1 MQIRALLAFCVMKK
15 VLLTGFGDWAGS
27 CANPAGEVAKALDGA
42 KLNGAIVTSVIAPSI
57 FKEMIPCVVRAMD
70 EHQPDIVLSMGEYN
84 GRTMITVERIAQ
96 NIIDATRYNMSDD
109 VGDMP
114 QDAPVVPGAPYAYPA
129 TVPLRAMVRAM
140 RDAGVP
146 ADISDTAA
154 TFGCNLLMFGVLH
167 HISVNDLPVRAGW
180 VHLPSLP
187 ETAAL
192 DKNVGLPS
200 MALETQV
207 AGLKAAIEACAAHET
222 DIDAP
227 ISGRLQI

>member
-1 MQIRALLAFCVMKK
+1 MMKI
-15 VLLTGFGDWAGS
+15 LLTGFGDWAGS
-27 CANPAGEVAKALDGA
+27 CANPAGEVARALDGA
-42 KLNGAIVTSVIAPSI
+42 QIGGAEVCSVIAPSI
-57 FKEMIPCVVRAMD
+57 FKQMIPCVTAAIGEQR
-70 EHQPDIVLSMGEYN
+70 PDIVLMMGEYN
-84 GRTMITVERIAQ
+84 GRPNITVERIAQ
-96 NIIDATRYNMSDD
+96 NFIDATRYGFGDEA
-109 VGDMP
+109 GDMP
-114 QDAPVVPGAPYAYPA
+114 QDEPVIPGAPYAYPA

-146 ADISDTAA
+146 SDISDTAA

-167 HISVNDLPVRAGW
+167 HIAANELPIRAGW

-192 DKNVGLPS
+192 DANVGLPS

-207 AGLKAAIEACAAHET
+207 RGLKACIEACLHHET

-227 ISGRLQI
+227 ISSRFQI

>member
-1 MQIRALLAFCVMKK
+1 MKK

-27 CANPAGEVAKALDGA
+27 NANPAGEVAKALDGA
-42 KLNGAIVTSVIAPSI
+42 QLDGATVSSVIAPSI
-57 FKEMIPCVVRAMD
+57 FKQMIPCVTEAID
-70 EHQPDIVLSMGEYN
+70 AQKPDIVLMMGEYN

-96 NIIDATRYNMSDD
+96 NIIDATRYNMSDET
-109 VGDMP
+109 GDMP
-114 QDAPVVPGAPYAYPA
+114 QDEPVVAGAPYAYPA

-154 TFGCNLLMFGVLH
+154 TFGCNLLMFGALH
-167 HISVNDLPVRAGW
+167 YIATNQLPIRAGW

-187 ETAAL
+187 QTAAL
-192 DKNVGLPS
+192 DANVGLPS
-200 MALETQV
+200 MAVETQV
-207 AGLKAAIEACAAHET
+207 NGLKACIEACAKHEQ

-227 ISGRLQI
+227 IAGRLQI